1 MLVDRYAP
9 STYGYTARAPEEKD
23 MKKNPHA
30 LCRDNVRDAFA
41 AAERGR
47 AVTACL
53 LPPKGGCKI
62 QCHGTRWR
70 EASEGEKKKTYFL

>member
-41 AAERGR
+41 AAERGEGSDG
-47 AVTACL
+47 
-53 LPPKGGCKI
+53 LPFAPQGRV
-62 QCHGTRWR
+62 QNSMPRD
-70 EASEGEKKKTYFL
+70 